1 MRRILASALALTIA
15 WQAAPAAA
23 QEEEGD
29 GDPLAAFDW
38 MDGRWR
44 GEARFLT
51 ESGFETFIQTERSG
65 EMLGGRVRVVEGKG
79 YDANGAVVFNALGII
94 APTSGGGYEMRSWT
108 LEREGSFPVEV
119 EGGKVS
125 WEFPAGPGAIVR
137 YEAALVDGKWVEV
150 GHRLAEGRPP
160 LEIMRMELSRIGDN
174 DWPAAGAVEA
184 E

>member
-1 MRRILASALALTIA
+1 MKRILASALALTIA

-23 QEEEGD
+23 QEEGGD
-29 GDPLAAFDW
+29 DPLSAFDW
-38 MDGRWR
+38 MEGRWR

-51 ESGFETFIQTERSG
+51 ENGFETFIQTERSG
-65 EMLGGRVRVVEGKG
+65 EMLGGRIRVVEGKG
-79 YDANGAVVFNALGII
+79 YDANGAVVFNAVGII

-108 LEREGSFPVEV
+108 LEREGSFPIEV

-150 GHRLAEGRPP
+150 GHRIAEGRPP